1 MKELEIQNGCAFPFA
16 TGSPYLATVLSAQ
29 QLTCGEDVKKVVDVC
44 LDIQVIVP
52 AVFQPYLEMFAFN
65 H

>member
-1 MKELEIQNGCAFPFA
+1 VKELEIQNGCAFPFA

-29 QLTCGEDVKKVVDVC
+29 QLTCGEDIKKVVDVC
-44 LDIQVIVP
+44 LDIQVTVP
-52 AVFQPYLEMFAFN
+52 ALLQSYLAIFVFI